1 MGFQKRLTVAT
12 WNGLEKQSDWLTVP
26 HLPPHEH
33 CEGRLVPGCSLG
45 QVGLGQGTNS
55 VSALRS
61 KYGGY
66 RLSSIHC
73 SWDVLLFHK
82 RSIRGRLCRW
92 AVFVAMPLIL
102 GTLTVTFR
110 AATTPRRSERCF
122 GFSFLFTLTK
132 RVNKEWTPV
141 VRVTKLPFFQLIVAG
156 LSTGTDVESRLP
168 RTLTSIKSF
177 SNFHYDI

>member
-1 MGFQKRLTVAT
+1 MTVAT
-12 WNGLEKQSDWLTVP
+12 WKGLEKQPDWLLVP

-33 CEGRLVPGCSLG
+33 CKGKLVPGCSLG

-55 VSALRS
+55 VSALWS

-66 RLSSIHC
+66 RSSSIHC
-73 SWDVLLFHK
+73 SWDVLLFQK
-82 RSIRGRLCRW
+82 RNTRGRPCRW
-92 AVFVAMPLIL
+92 AGFVAMSFDTWDI
-102 GTLTVTFR
+102 GCCISSHHHAKKQEMFR
-110 AATTPRRSERCF
+110 LL
-122 GFSFLFTLTK
+122 FLFTLTK

-141 VRVTKLPFFQLIVAG
+141 VRVTKPPFSRLVVAG

-168 RTLTSIKSF
+168 STLTSICYS